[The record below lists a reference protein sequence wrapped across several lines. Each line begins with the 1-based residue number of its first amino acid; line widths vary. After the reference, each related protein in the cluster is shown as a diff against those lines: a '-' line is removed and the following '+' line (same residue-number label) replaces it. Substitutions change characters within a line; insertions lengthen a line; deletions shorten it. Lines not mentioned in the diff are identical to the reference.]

1 MIDQKTLEHIAFL
14 ARLHVTEAEAKE
26 FSQQLST
33 VLGHFEKISLID
45 TAGVEPLVTPSEIET
60 HWRQDQ
66 IKKEFSAEEMVANS
80 PEKTGNLFTVP
91 PVV

>member
-14 ARLHVTEAEAKE
+14 ARLYVTDTEAKE

-33 VLGHFEKISLID
+33 VLGHFEKISTID
-45 TAGVEPLVTPSEIET
+45 TKGIEPLVTPSEIENL
-60 HWRQDQ
+60 WRKDESR
-66 IKKEFSAEEMVANS
+66 KELSAEEIVANS
-80 PEKTGNLFTVP
+80 PDKTGNLFTVP